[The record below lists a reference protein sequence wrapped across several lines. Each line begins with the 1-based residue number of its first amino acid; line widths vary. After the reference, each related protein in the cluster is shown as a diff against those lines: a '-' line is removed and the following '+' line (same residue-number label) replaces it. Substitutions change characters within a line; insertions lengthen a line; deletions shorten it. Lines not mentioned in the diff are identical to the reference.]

1 MEPNLPSLRAR
12 HRRFLL
18 GLAIGFLASL
28 GAMTAMSLGYFFDL
42 QAKALT
48 AFFWLRGQ
56 ARAPEIVLVAIDDA
70 AFQRLN
76 EVQPLSRR
84 YLAGVVRGL
93 RKSGARLIV
102 LDIDLR
108 RPTVPADDR
117 ALAAVIRSLPA
128 DPAGPVVVARTL
140 SAKRSEGGDTRY
152 RLVPLY
158 DATLEAA
165 SGFAEVPQDDDGF
178 LRRIPLVVTLEDGRV
193 AGSLALVALARL
205 GGLDRDTLAQRLS
218 GPEPFELFLPLW
230 DETRAEMRGAS
241 PLRFSR
247 DDDWKINFV
256 GPAGSFLTV
265 GSDAVHALGV
275 SRQPAAQDNPF
286 RDRIAIVGASFAE
299 SRDAFPTPRGL
310 MHGMEIHAN
319 ILHTLL
325 SRAQIRPFAWGPSL
339 LLQFFLCLVISGL
352 FAAMG
357 ANRALGLS
365 LGVAILVLIG
375 ANVWGAGRG
384 AYWYDFL
391 TPILAIRLSSKL
403 HDAMER
409 RRIRQSV
416 QQHVGHDTAD
426 RIYRDDPLPSDR
438 CGTATVMFVRLRGV
452 GALSETLAPER
463 LAAALNE
470 YFSLIDQTVERHRGR
485 VVDFAGDIAIATYG
499 APADSAT
506 HALDAVR
513 TGLDLQAE
521 LRILNAQREAQGLP
535 TFRMGIGIH
544 TGTVFA
550 GNLGP
555 PNRKKYTVV
564 GDAVTVATLVGGLD
578 GELRAALLLTEDTYA
593 TVRDH
598 VAAVNRGAMQL
609 NGRQQTVTVYEVLSL
624 ADADHVL

>member
-1 MEPNLPSLRAR
+1 
-12 HRRFLL
+12 
-18 GLAIGFLASL
+18 
-28 GAMTAMSLGYFFDL
+28 
-42 QAKALT
+42 
-48 AFFWLRGQ
+48 
-56 ARAPEIVLVAIDDA
+56 
-70 AFQRLN
+70 
-76 EVQPLSRR
+76 
-84 YLAGVVRGL
+84 
-93 RKSGARLIV
+93 
-102 LDIDLR
+102 
-108 RPTVPADDR
+108 TVPADDR
-117 ALAAVIRSLPA
+117 ALTAVIRGLPA

-140 SAKRSEGGDTRY
+140 SAKRSEDGDTRY

-165 SGFAEVPQDDDGF
+165 SGFAEVPKDDDGF

-205 GGLDRDTLAQRLS
+205 GGLDRDTLAQRLA
-218 GPEPFELFLPLW
+218 GPEPVELLLPMW
-230 DETRAEMRGAS
+230 DEARAEMRGAS

-319 ILHTLL
+319 MLHTLL
-325 SRAQIRPFAWGPSL
+325 SRTQIRPFAWGPSL

-365 LGVAILVLIG
+365 LGFAILVLIG

-403 HDAMER
+403 HDAMEG

-416 QQHVGHDTAD
+416 QQHVGLDTAD

-438 CGTATVMFVRLRGV
+438 CGTATIAVVKLRGV

-463 LAAALNE
+463 LAETLNE
-470 YFSLIDQTVERHRGR
+470 YFSLIGQTVERHRGR

-521 LRILNAQREAQGLP
+521 LEILNAQRETQGLP

-544 TGTVFA
+544 TGAVFA

-593 TVRDH
+593 AVRDH